1 MVFCVR
7 STSAQC
13 VGQGQHPLAPRKEP
27 EVGTPEVPTMG
38 SRNHR
43 LGSCRPCVPRHEKT
57 GQWRISTISQMNVDM
72 DSMTGIMFH
81 FRGCL
86 RSGNPKLFIADAR
99 DFSANQR

>member
-43 LGSCRPCVPRHEKT
+43 LGNCRPCVPRHEKT
-57 GQWRISTISQMNVDM
+57 RTVEDFTDFTDECRNGFYDGDHVSLP
-72 DSMTGIMFH
+72 G
-81 FRGCL
+81 
-86 RSGNPKLFIADAR
+86 LFEVR
-99 DFSANQR
+99 